1 MSSCGGSGKA
11 QVVVVVITFPVW
23 WGFGALMLSGSPAA
37 CSIMVVINVFVVL
50 GSNYLS

>member
-1 MSSCGGSGKA
+1 M
-11 QVVVVVITFPVW
+11 VVVVTFLVW
-23 WGFGALMLSGSPAA
+23 WGFGVSMLSGSPAA